1 VDLKD
6 VASAVVRRGYYAH
19 YMSTKHL
26 RRYINE
32 FSLADTMQFIAMMVT
47 GWRISR
53 LTYRRLTVPR

>member
-47 GWRISR
+47 G
-53 LTYRRLTVPR
+53 